1 MSGVSIPQGMQ
12 GIWGGTGAPVGY
24 GGGSSA
30 NTIDAVKTA
39 TGELKAYD
47 PTTMAGTTKAPTPEA
62 PKFAAAGMDTT
73 GLPSYIT
80 NWLAQGGQG
89 SMPTMSNQSA
99 NPLGTGTTAAGIDAG
114 GTMLKGSN
122 KATGDD
128 DAAWRASHKA
138 QIDAAAAAS
147 QPPPPT
153 APKTATTPTVTPV
166 QMPQFGPT
174 PLVVNDQWNASTGS
188 SQQVAT
194 PGLGAGPNMFN
205 NQLNSL
211 IQPGGTM
218 PQFFSDGKGNFFSD
232 AQGKVPVAANV
243 AQILKS
249 AGVK

>member
-12 GIWGGTGAPVGY
+12 GIWGGTGQPVGY

-39 TGELKAYD
+39 TGDLKAYD
-47 PTTMAGTTKAPTPEA
+47 PTTMAGTTKAPTPEQ

-89 SMPTMSNQSA
+89 AMPTMSNVST
-99 NPLGTGTTAAGIDAG
+99 NPLGMGATAAGVGAG
-114 GTMLKGSN
+114 GTQLTGSN

-147 QPPPPT
+147 IPKPPPT
-153 APKTATTPTVTPV
+153 APAAAPA
-166 QMPQFGPT
+166 GPGLT
-174 PLVVNDQWNASTGS
+174 QVGGQYQQPLYVNDQWNASTGT
-188 SQQVAT
+188 SQPMAT
-194 PGLGAGPNMFN
+194 PALGGPFA
-205 NQLNSL
+205 NQ
-211 IQPGGTM
+211 GGQA
-218 PQFFSDGKGNFFSD
+218 PFWRDSKGNFFFDQAGTKPVSGPA
-232 AQGKVPVAANV
+232 AQ
-243 AQILKS
+243 QLKNQF
-249 AGVK
+249 G